1 MNASEAL
8 DRLRSMSN
16 PRNVE
21 EMARFG
27 ISDVNTLGVPM
38 PEIRRLAKQM
48 GKEHHTALEL
58 WRSRVHEAR
67 ILACLVEDPGQVTEE
82 QLDSWVEEIDSWDV
96 CDQFCSNLVDRTRFA
111 YAKAAECSKRE
122 EEFVKRAAFSLMAA
136 LAVHDKTASDEQFLR
151 FLPLIERES
160 SDERN
165 FVKKSVNWALR
176 QIGKRSIGLNRAATK
191 SAKRVAR
198 MKSKSARWIASD
210 ALRELSDE
218 RVLARLET
226 KARG

>member
-1 MNASEAL
+1 MNAREAL
-8 DRLRSMSN
+8 DLLRSMSD
-16 PRNVE
+16 PRNVDG
-21 EMARFG
+21 MARFG
-27 ISDVNTLGVPM
+27 ISDVNTLGVSM
-38 PEIRRLAKQM
+38 PEIRRLAKRI
-48 GKEHHTALEL
+48 GKDHDTALEL
-58 WRSRVHEAR
+58 WRSGVHEAR

-82 QLDSWVEEIDSWDV
+82 QLDSWVGEIDSWDV
-96 CDQFCSNLVDRTRFA
+96 CDQVCSNLVDKTRFA
-111 YAKAAECSKRE
+111 YAKAAEWSKRE

-136 LAVHDKTASDEQFLR
+136 LAVHDKTASDDRFLR

-176 QIGKRSIGLNRAATK
+176 QIGKRSISLNRAATE
-191 SAKRVAR
+191 SARRIAR
-198 MKSKSARWIASD
+198 MKSRSARWIASD

-218 RVLARLET
+218 RVLARLEA